1 MSGSTK
7 KNGSRKK
14 GRYQPTDYERIF
26 HPETIAII
34 GVSSDANG
42 LGFGAGMFR
51 AITAMGFEGKIFPV
65 NPKGGKIAGLE
76 IYKRVE
82 DIPEQVDF
90 AVIAVNARYVPDA
103 LEACRQIGVAG
114 AEILSS
120 GFCELGTEEGKE
132 LERQIKNIAAK
143 GIRVIGPNC
152 FGIYC
157 PASGLTLLPG
167 PDLSR
172 KSGPVA
178 FISQSGGIA
187 IDFAHTGKWMGI
199 LFSKVIS
206 FGNGADLRE
215 AELINYLAND
225 EETRVITIYIEGI
238 ENGDAFFQEIKAAA
252 RKKPVIVLKGGL
264 SFAGQRTVA
273 SHTASMGGSR
283 VIWQSV
289 LNQVNAIQVNNPE
302 EMAQTSLAFSLL
314 PQKSFNA
321 ISVIGGGGA
330 LGVAACDTAENYGIE
345 IPSLPITLQQQ
356 IEEFLPRPGSSAINP
371 IDVANPTVPPHALKE
386 ILLRAAEDERI
397 ELQIFVS
404 LLYHYKPYAQ
414 AMKML
419 ISDVAPY
426 RQLAEAFREVVDITG
441 KPVTIVLHNPK
452 DGLADLDVVEVIAR
466 ARQEFLDRGIP
477 VYDKLHDAIRAIA
490 HVNAYYTE
498 RKISSSCG
506 KAYEPDR

>member
-1 MSGSTK
+1 
-7 KNGSRKK
+7 
-14 GRYQPTDYERIF
+14 
-26 HPETIAII
+26 
-34 GVSSDANG
+34 
-42 LGFGAGMFR
+42 
-51 AITAMGFEGKIFPV
+51 
-65 NPKGGKIAGLE
+65 
-76 IYKRVE
+76 
-82 DIPEQVDF
+82 
-90 AVIAVNARYVPDA
+90 
-103 LEACRQIGVAG
+103 
-114 AEILSS
+114 
-120 GFCELGTEEGKE
+120 
-132 LERQIKNIAAK
+132 
-143 GIRVIGPNC
+143 
-152 FGIYC
+152 
-157 PASGLTLLPG
+157 
-167 PDLSR
+167 
-172 KSGPVA
+172 
-178 FISQSGGIA
+178 
-187 IDFAHTGKWMGI
+187 
-199 LFSKVIS
+199 
-206 FGNGADLRE
+206 
-215 AELINYLAND
+215 
-225 EETRVITIYIEGI
+225 
-238 ENGDAFFQEIKAAA
+238 
-252 RKKPVIVLKGGL
+252 
-264 SFAGQRTVA
+264 
-273 SHTASMGGSR
+273 MGGSR

-314 PQKSFNA
+314 PQKSFKA

-345 IPSLPITLQQQ
+345 IPPLPIALQQQ

-490 HVNAYYTE
+490 HVNAYYTKG
-498 RKISSSCG
+498 R
-506 KAYEPDR
+506 